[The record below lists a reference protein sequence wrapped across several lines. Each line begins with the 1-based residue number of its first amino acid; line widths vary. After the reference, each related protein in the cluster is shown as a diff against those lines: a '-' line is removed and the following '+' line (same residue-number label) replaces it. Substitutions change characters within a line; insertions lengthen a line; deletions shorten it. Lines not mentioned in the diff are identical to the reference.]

1 MNLNQAPPPNDD
13 SPGWKNDPLGSGKYR
28 YWNGQEWETQLKV
41 NPMPPKPSGWTGKR
55 IAIGIGVLFAGA
67 ALFGAIFGEGGKEE
81 PSQTS
86 AKVNRNFQPVKTSP
100 VKAKPAAPKPTGREA
115 EIQSALDDVDD
126 TIWPVKVQEVI
137 VAGPHALVYLK
148 TPEGGMEGVST
159 RDLNE
164 QAAASFRDIYTE
176 TSQRGPVTLGFRG
189 GLVDAKTGKPLPDYV
204 VAAYEI
210 SAREGREVNWSDQE
224 LVRYGIDWS
233 LYRTKVDPAIKV
245 DD

>member
-1 MNLNQAPPPNDD
+1 
-13 SPGWKNDPLGSGKYR
+13 
-28 YWNGQEWETQLKV
+28 
-41 NPMPPKPSGWTGKR
+41 MPPAPTNWTGKR
-55 IAIGIGVLFAGA
+55 IAIGIGILIAGA
-67 ALFGAIFGEGGKEE
+67 ALFGAIFGEGEQKE
-81 PSQTS
+81 PSRTDKLAAQFNQKFQQ
-86 AKVNRNFQPVKTSP
+86 AKISP
-100 VKAKPAAPKPTGREA
+100 VDTKPTKPPKPMGRQGQ
-115 EIQSALDDVDD
+115 IRTALSDVPD
-126 TIWPVKVQEVI
+126 TIWPVNVQEVI

-176 TSQRGPVTLGFRG
+176 TSHRGPVTVGFRG

-210 SAREGREVNWSDQE
+210 SAQEARDVNWSNGD

-233 LYRTKVDPAIKV
+233 LYRTKVDPAIKR